1 MDTTY
6 ILIGA
11 LFLIFVIGALN
22 YSKDKEQ
29 IKRMQAQINELCKV
43 VGHDELVSTYIS
55 DKDKELLMHL
65 KNTGKEIEAI
75 KKIRDIT
82 DLDLKEAKK
91 YFDSI

>member
-29 IKRMQAQINELCKV
+29 IKRMQAQINELCRV
-43 VGHDELVSTYIS
+43 MGHDELVSTYIS

>member
-29 IKRMQAQINELCKV
+29 IKRMQAQINELCRV
-43 VGHDELVSTYIS
+43 MGHDELVSTYIS
-55 DKDKELLMHL
+55 DKDKELIMHL

>member
-29 IKRMQAQINELCKV
+29 IKRMQSQINELCRV
-43 VGHDELVSTYIS
+43 MGHDELVSTYIS

-65 KNTGKEIEAI
+65 ENTGKEIEAI

>member
-1 MDTTY
+1 MDKTY

-29 IKRMQAQINELCKV
+29 IKRMQAQINELCRV
-43 VGHDELVSTYIS
+43 MGHDELVSTYIS

>member
-29 IKRMQAQINELCKV
+29 IKRMQAQINELCRV
-43 VGHDELVSTYIS
+43 MGHDELVSTYIS
-55 DKDKELLMHL
+55 DKDKELLMNL
-65 KNTGKEIEAI
+65 KNTRKEIEAI

>member
-29 IKRMQAQINELCKV
+29 IKRMQAQINELCRV

>member
-29 IKRMQAQINELCKV
+29 IKRMQSQINELCRV
-43 VGHDELVSTYIS
+43 MGHDELVSTYIS
-55 DKDKELLMHL
+55 L
-65 KNTGKEIEAI
+65 K
-75 KKIRDIT
+75 
-82 DLDLKEAKK
+82 
-91 YFDSI
+91 S

>member
-29 IKRMQAQINELCKV
+29 IKRMQSQINELCRV
-43 VGHDELVSTYIS
+43 MGHDELVSTYIS

>member
-29 IKRMQAQINELCKV
+29 IKRMQAQINELCRV

-55 DKDKELLMHL
+55 DKDKELLLHL

>member
-11 LFLIFVIGALN
+11 LFLIFAIGALN

-29 IKRMQAQINELCKV
+29 IKRMQAQINELCRV
-43 VGHDELVSTYIS
+43 MGHDELVSTYIS

>member
-29 IKRMQAQINELCKV
+29 IKRMQAQINELCRV
-43 VGHDELVSTYIS
+43 MGHDELVSTYIS

-75 KKIRDIT
+75 KKIRDLT